1 MSSRMDEEERIR
13 MSHAGLL
20 ARSAEGHAAKG
31 MRIKDQE
38 DMWVEIQH
46 HTFKNWVNVQL
57 RDTGLRVENLSEDF
71 HDGVALVTLVEVL
84 QKRRL
89 RKVKRVLNQHQA
101 LENVSTAL
109 KAIADD
115 GIKLVNI
122 GNVDIVNGNL
132 KLILGLIWSLIM
144 HYQIGQSKFPPKK
157 LMLAWL
163 KAVLPDCR
171 INNFTSDWNSGVYLS
186 ALLDYCKPGLFPNWK
201 NLNPRN
207 SVENCKNA
215 METAK
220 MEFQIPM
227 VLDPEILA
235 SPYLDDLSGMTYLS
249 YFMKEGG
256 PGYKT
261 TLKWIKKQLPD
272 RNITNFTTDWNDGM
286 NLTTLVKQLGGPIP
300 GYKRLS
306 DHPANWESNIQ
317 LALDGGRKLGVE
329 PVLAASDMARPDVES
344 LANMGY
350 IAYYQWIRPRDS
362 PSDTVAVQCNLD
374 NVRVNNPV
382 PFKIEFMTDE
392 VVVSELVVEVNG
404 PSGPV
409 RVDLDISPRGGKGIF
424 VPDQVGIYELRVLNE
439 GELVEGCP
447 AKVRALPDVSKIMFS
462 GIDPCALGSIVEVV
476 INSNGAGGGDINVTA
491 YSPTNRPLMCPVKE
505 EDGVYAATFQP
516 DEAGQWSIAVRYDE
530 EHIQG
535 SPFTC
540 HVYDPNAI
548 RILELENGPMSSPG
562 KPFTVVVDATQ
573 CGWGDAKVDVT
584 QGGRSIPSETLEVD
598 RGFYEVT
605 FIPTE
610 AAKHKIYVYFNGHE
624 VKGSPFSLY
633 LGIEKPPERKDSKSK
648 SKKKSSNRENKDPK
662 YGKEIVKEYSGSALV
677 SSPKLHSSRNTSD
690 SNYKST
696 LTKTYDSTLDKN
708 YESTYS
714 RDSPGRS
721 RNYENVLHR
730 SYDAP
735 VSKTPN
741 STGSSTYDSVKNK
754 YSNYET
760 TTVNRSTVYDSS
772 VSTSNKKTSSSYDY
786 DSVSPPKLNSTPKKV
801 TLYDASPPSS
811 PSRLVARRSRSPEG
825 INNSHHRSTALDSS
839 YNSSF
844 NSTYDSSF
852 NTTTS
857 TVINTKSSS
866 SVFNKSS
873 SPARL
878 SSPGPRATHSP
889 TPPRTLRATSPPE
902 MARSSPA
909 RAISPVMAPPDN
921 LTGLSSPAKVLQ
933 IAQNAAKS
941 SEDDS
946 SDASGGV
953 DESPLPS
960 RYSMEHRSTLH
971 TNEDRYS
978 SSNVNVSSNKTTTRS
993 SSNTFIRR
1001 AEDAVTSSGEG
1012 RVTPSG
1018 GRTTTTILGLP
1029 PDGRRGSDEA
1039 TPSPR
1044 SHHRR
1049 SHGLGST
1056 TYLSSS
1062 STSVDVVDAVSHRL
1076 QSTPPSTS
1084 RLTTT
1089 TTTSSIDPSR
1099 VTVSGPGIRLVS
1111 VGSQAEFTISTPQH
1125 IRQEEVNVKI
1135 TGPGRR
1141 PIPVWTDEIGSGELL
1156 AGFTPQEVGEYVV
1169 DVQAGG
1175 GRVPGSPFR
1184 CYVYDSQEIQV
1195 GTIPNGVVG
1204 RPVEFEIDGSTAG
1217 SGNLEI
1223 LVNGGHVTSFVRNL
1237 GQQRFLAS
1245 FVPHSAIRH
1254 VVEMRFNGEKVP
1266 GSPWTVEVMEGSG
1279 TRVAVLGDTIK
1290 HFPAGQL
1297 SAFDISAAN
1306 VSKEDIQVHIV
1317 SPAKRPVSYQLT
1329 ESGENVYR
1337 VAFVT
1342 TEVGSYVVDVAVA
1355 GQKVQGSPFI
1365 AKAYDAGLIRVSDV
1379 PNGVVGQPCQ
1389 FRVDASQ
1396 AGEGQLEISIND
1408 GEVPNHVQVLGGG
1421 RCLVS
1426 FTPDTAKIHTIDIKF
1441 NGETVRGCPFV
1452 CRVADT
1458 SRVSLT
1464 LRHLELIPVSKPA
1477 AFNISV
1483 DGGGSAELT
1492 VTVRTPSH
1500 TTLPVRVSG
1509 SVRAGF
1515 IAEFTPVEVGAHTII
1530 VNYNESA
1537 VSGTPFTC
1545 KVYDAAKVGVSHLPR
1560 GAIGKS
1566 LQFVVDASEAGEGN
1580 LEISISAAGRNIPT
1594 QVHPQGS
1601 ARFAVSFVPLEA
1613 IDHSIN
1619 ISFNK
1624 EPVPG
1629 SPFVAKV
1636 QADPNRIV
1644 VSGQSLAATAVGK
1657 TSFFTISNVT
1667 GSVEDVEVSVEGPS
1681 GLPVAAQVRDNGD
1694 HTFRVEFAPRSAGEH
1709 RIHVAYGGEAIPGS
1723 PFSCKVYDVTAI
1735 KVRPVDRG
1743 MVAKPVTFLVET
1755 NNAGPGN
1762 LEVTVNN
1769 GQVPTSAQAQGN
1781 HVYAISFTPKEAKP
1795 HVVELKFN
1803 GENVP
1808 GSPFSCEVV
1817 DVSRVTVAG
1826 AGLEKVPVDQPA
1838 SFTVD
1843 SQASVDQL
1851 EVKVLSP
1858 SRVSLEPRIST
1869 NQDGKLQVDYTPT
1882 EVGDHSVE
1890 VRVAGMLVPGSP
1902 FLVKAY
1908 DANKVK
1914 VTEVAAGIVGKPVYF
1929 SIDASQAGAG
1939 NLEIIVSVNGR
1950 NVPNYVQSEGHAR
1963 FRVNFKPKEAAV
1975 HTLSVKFNGLPVPG
1989 SPFKCRVSDSSQV
2002 VISGPGLKMSSLARP
2017 ATITIDPRSA
2027 DVSHCVVQVTSPS
2040 GSHVPIKVLGELP
2053 SKLTAE
2059 FQPQEVGPHTVN
2071 VIMDGESV
2079 GGSPFTCNIY
2089 DVTKVQVTGLDH
2101 SKVNRPVT
2109 FTVDASQ
2116 AGEGTLELVVTTA
2129 KASVRAEVAA
2139 RSRGLYDVTFTPQEP
2154 IPHFVNI
2161 TFNEEDVIG
2170 SPFKCEVRELEPR
2183 EVRHLQRKESQMVTA
2198 KGEGLRQV
2206 VTGNV
2211 ASFTVDTKGLD
2222 GELDIRVTG
2231 PDGGQIPARLVKLRS
2246 GLHRAEYRADQVG
2259 SYSVAVL
2266 HQGAPIN
2273 GTPYTVEAAD
2283 PHRVTLQSAGDC
2295 FSSHEC
2301 ALKVDASGAGRGSL
2315 SVGVRAAGQDVKH
2328 SIRDLSG
2335 GLYKVLFYPKVPIP
2349 HKVDVRYNGVPVQGA
2364 PFEVPVRNPATGH
2377 SMTAT
2382 GLGLHQAR
2390 VNKCTSFVIETLG
2403 QPSKD
2408 FDVIITGPQDWAVSV
2423 RCYQQ
2428 KDGNLLAE
2436 YTPHLP
2442 GTFKIDVLC
2451 ANKHVKGSPFICT
2464 AYDASKVVVD
2474 YRKTITAVGEPC
2486 VFKLDKSEAGTADL
2500 DVQLVAPSGVV
2511 TPLEVKGGPAGET
2524 VEWVPDAP
2532 GQYRITVLYGGEEV
2546 PGSPLTVEVGESG
2559 LASVKG
2565 VGLEGGAVDTPL
2577 TFTVDGRGLLGEPHV
2592 TVDGPD
2598 SVARVNVRK
2607 QDEGLYQV
2615 TYIPHEV
2622 GIFDVRVQWNKR
2634 DVAGSPFHPK
2644 IIDPARVRLIGGWSS
2659 LLDSQDRLELTP
2671 REEKRLAF
2679 DVSEAGPGRL
2689 RAELTHEG
2697 QPLEVGVDQNG
2708 PRARLLFTPPGEGTY
2723 ELCLWYSELLLPNM
2737 PIYGIAEPVN
2747 TGDHTRVT
2755 LRGHGL
2761 TTARCGDRSEF
2772 VIDGSLAGPGAPD
2785 VTMTGTKADVN
2796 VALNHQGG
2804 GIWQAEYTPMV
2815 PGAYLL
2821 NVMWSDRQVRGCPLK
2836 VNVESVADASRV
2848 VCSGEGLRHGMV
2860 GNQIKSFIDTRRAG
2874 PGELTVTCTGPQK
2887 VALCDLEDHGDG
2899 TFTLNVRPQESGRH
2913 ALNVKYEGEHVPGSP
2928 YTLKVAGAP
2937 DPSKVKVYGPG
2948 IEHGVLAA
2956 YQSRFI
2962 CDTRGAGA
2970 GQLTVR
2976 IRGPKGA
2983 FRVEMQRES
2992 QKDRTILCKYDP
3004 TEPGDY
3010 RMEVKW
3016 SGEHVPGS
3024 PFMVMIFDTQDE
3036 LNRYMAGGYSPG
3048 GAGGAQSDYYGSI
3061 GYGTTYGAVTFGQ
3074 MSWRGSQAQL

>member
-1 MSSRMDEEERIR
+1 
-13 MSHAGLL
+13 
-20 ARSAEGHAAKG
+20 
-31 MRIKDQE
+31 
-38 DMWVEIQH
+38 
-46 HTFKNWVNVQL
+46 
-57 RDTGLRVENLSEDF
+57 
-71 HDGVALVTLVEVL
+71 
-84 QKRRL
+84 
-89 RKVKRVLNQHQA
+89 
-101 LENVSTAL
+101 
-109 KAIADD
+109 
-115 GIKLVNI
+115 
-122 GNVDIVNGNL
+122 
-132 KLILGLIWSLIM
+132 M

-171 INNFTSDWNSGVYLS
+171 VHNFTTDWNSGVYLS
-186 ALLDYCKPGLFPNWK
+186 ALLEYCRPGLYSNWK

-207 SVENCKNA
+207 SVDNCKNA
-215 METAK
+215 MEIAK
-220 MEFQIPM
+220 AEFNIPM
-227 VLDPEILA
+227 LLEPEILS
-235 SPYLDDLSGMTYLS
+235 SPYLDELSGMTYLS

-256 PGYKT
+256 PGYKA
-261 TLKWIKKQLPD
+261 TLEWVRKQLPD
-272 RNITNFTTDWNDGM
+272 KNVKNFTTDWNDGM
-286 NLTTLVKQLGGPIP
+286 NLTTLVKQLGGPVH
-300 GYKRLS
+300 GYKKLTPS
-306 DHPANWESNIQ
+306 PQNWESNLQ
-317 LALDGGRKLGVE
+317 LGIDGGKKLGVE
-329 PVLAASDMARPDVES
+329 PVLSAADMARPDVEY
-344 LANMGY
+344 LGNMGY
-350 IAYYQWIRPRDS
+350 IAYYQWVRPREC
-362 PSDTVAVQCNLD
+362 PSDSIAINCNLD

-382 PFKIEFMTDE
+382 PFEIEFLTKE
-392 VVVSELVVEVNG
+392 VVLSEIRVEVRG

-409 RVDLDISPRGGKGIF
+409 RVDLDLGPRGGKGVFI
-424 VPDQVGIYELRVLNE
+424 PDQVGIYELNVYNE
-439 GELVEGCP
+439 EEIVEGCP
-447 AKVRALPDVSKIMFS
+447 VKVRALPDVSKIMFS
-462 GIDPCALGSIVEVV
+462 GIDPCAIGSIVEVV
-476 INSNGAGGGDINVTA
+476 VNSNGAGSADIEVTA
-491 YSPTNRPLMCPVKE
+491 YSPTNRPLPCPVKV
-505 EDGVYAATFQP
+505 EDGVYAAVFQP
-516 DEAGQWSIAVRYDE
+516 DEAGEWSIAVTYDD

-540 HVYDPNAI
+540 HVYDPHS
-548 RILELENGPMSSPG
+548 LKLVDLDLGPSARPG
-562 KPFTVVVDATQ
+562 QPFTFIVDATG

-584 QGGRSIPSETLEVD
+584 QGGRSLPSKSLEIE
-598 RGFYEVT
+598 RGVYEIT
-605 FIPTE
+605 FTPQE
-610 AAKHKIYVYFNGHE
+610 AAKHKVYAYFNGHE
-624 VKGSPFSLY
+624 VKGSPFPLY
-633 LGIEKPPERKDSKSK
+633 LGVEKPPDRKDSKSK
-648 SKKKSSNRENKDPK
+648 KKKSSSRENKDPK
-662 YGKEIVKEYSGSALV
+662 DMKEIVKEYSSSALV
-677 SSPKLHSSRNTSD
+677 TNSPRLSLSSLNTSHNKSTLSKVYDSTVNDSYDSSISKTYKSTVDKSYDTVDSSSYEPVLVPSNRMQDSSVMKSSSTYENINNKYANFESSSIVNRSSILESSTKKTSTYESVSPKPIYSSSPKKISTYEVSPSSSSKLELKN
-690 SNYKST
+690 
-696 LTKTYDSTLDKN
+696 STLD
-708 YESTYS
+708 
-714 RDSPGRS
+714 
-721 RNYENVLHR
+721 
-730 SYDAP
+730 
-735 VSKTPN
+735 
-741 STGSSTYDSVKNK
+741 SS
-754 YSNYET
+754 
-760 TTVNRSTVYDSS
+760 
-772 VSTSNKKTSSSYDY
+772 
-786 DSVSPPKLNSTPKKV
+786 
-801 TLYDASPPSS
+801 
-811 PSRLVARRSRSPEG
+811 
-825 INNSHHRSTALDSS
+825 H
-839 YNSSF
+839 NSSF
-844 NSTYDSSF
+844 NSTF
-852 NTTTS
+852 NTSTS
-857 TVINTKSSS
+857 TVINTGITTSKSS
-866 SVFNKSS
+866 SVFNKAS
-873 SPARL
+873 SPGRL
-878 SSPGPRATHSP
+878 SSPSPRKSASPSPPPPSRTIRATSP
-889 TPPRTLRATSPPE
+889 MDSRASPIRATSPPGE
-902 MARSSPA
+902 
-909 RAISPVMAPPDN
+909 
-921 LTGLSSPAKVLQ
+921 LTGLSSPSKVLQ
-933 IAQNAAKS
+933 IAQNAAKTSEARRQRNVQSLSKLRSRTMFNSRDENSDPGGPPDDHVTSRLS
-941 SEDDS
+941 SEQ
-946 SDASGGV
+946 
-953 DESPLPS
+953 
-960 RYSMEHRSTLH
+960 RSTLLQSDERF
-971 TNEDRYS
+971 TSTANFNTSNIAS
-978 SSNVNVSSNKTTTRS
+978 SSSSVTSTT
-993 SSNTFIRR
+993 IRR
-1001 AEDAVTSSGEG
+1001 MEENLQASGANRHGTSSIVHPVSTSVSVDSGEEKRG
-1012 RVTPSG
+1012 GVRSG
-1018 GRTTTTILGLP
+1018 IVKTEYSIH
-1029 PDGRRGSDEA
+1029 GSKSDL
-1039 TPSPR
+1039 R
-1044 SHHRR
+1044 SD
-1049 SHGLGST
+1049 HGLTSIEDHHHYNTKDHSQKLEST

-1062 STSVDVVDAVSHRL
+1062 TTSVDVTDAVSHRL
-1076 QSTPPSTS
+1076 QGASHHQHSHQVARHSPQPQ
-1084 RLTTT
+1084 
-1089 TTTSSIDPSR
+1089 IDASR
-1099 VTVSGPGIRLVS
+1099 VSVSGPGVRLVS
-1111 VGSQAEFTISTPQH
+1111 VSSQAEFTVSMPPPL
-1125 IRQEEVNVKI
+1125 RQEEINVRI
-1135 TGPGRR
+1135 TGPGKRQV
-1141 PIPVWTDEIGSGELL
+1141 PVETQGTSEGEVL
-1156 AGFTPQEVGEYVV
+1156 AAFTPLQVGEYIV
-1169 DVQAGG
+1169 DVRVGDT
-1175 GRVPGSPFR
+1175 RVPGSPFR
-1184 CYVYDSQEIQV
+1184 CYVYNAQEIQV
-1195 GTIPNGVVG
+1195 GTIPNGIVG
-1204 RPVEFEIDGSTAG
+1204 RPVEFEIDGSSAG

-1223 LVNGGHVTSFVRNL
+1223 LVNGGHVTSYVRNL

-1254 VVEMRFNGEKVP
+1254 TVEMRFNGEKVP
-1266 GSPWTVEVMEGSG
+1266 GSPWSVEVMEGSG
-1279 TRVAVLGDTIK
+1279 ARVAVLGDTIK

-1329 ESGENVYR
+1329 ESGEDVYR

-1342 TEVGSYVVDVAVA
+1342 TEVGSYIVDVAVS

-1426 FTPDTAKIHTIDIKF
+1426 FTPDTAKLHTIDIKF

-1464 LRHLELIPVSKPA
+1464 LRHLELIPVGQAA
-1477 AFNISV
+1477 AFNIAV

-1515 IAEFTPVEVGAHTII
+1515 TAEFTPVEVGAHTII
-1530 VNYNESA
+1530 VNYNDSA

-1545 KVYDAAKVGVSHLPR
+1545 KVYDASKVGVSHLPR

-1566 LQFVVDASEAGEGN
+1566 LQFVVDASEGGEGN

-1594 QVHPQGS
+1594 QVHPHGS

-1613 IDHSIN
+1613 IDHIIN

-1624 EPVPG
+1624 EPVQG

-1667 GSVEDVEVSVEGPS
+1667 GSVEDVEVSVEGPN
-1681 GLPVAAQVRDNGD
+1681 GLPVPAQVRDNGD
-1694 HTFRVEFAPRSAGEH
+1694 HTFKVEFAPKSAGEH
-1709 RIHVAYGGEAIPGS
+1709 RIHVAYSGEAIPGS
-1723 PFSCKVYDVTAI
+1723 PFSCKVYDVSAI

-1826 AGLEKVPVDQPA
+1826 AGLEKVPVDRPA
-1838 SFTVD
+1838 TFTVD
-1843 SQASVDQL
+1843 SQATMDQL
-1851 EVKVLSP
+1851 EVKILSP
-1858 SRVSLEPRIST
+1858 SRHPLEPRIST
-1869 NQDGKLQVDYTPT
+1869 TDGGKLMVEYTPV

-1908 DANKVK
+1908 DANKVR
-1914 VTEVAAGIVGKPVYF
+1914 VTEVATGIVAKPVYF

-1975 HTLSVKFNGLPVPG
+1975 HTLSVKFNGEPVPG
-1989 SPFKCRVSDSSQV
+1989 SPFRCRVSDSSQV
-2002 VISGPGLKMSSLARP
+2002 VISGAGIKMSSLARP
-2017 ATITIDPRSA
+2017 AVITVDPRSA
-2027 DVSHCVVQVTSPS
+2027 DVTDCIIQVTSPS
-2040 GSHVPIKVLGELP
+2040 GARVPVKVTGELP
-2053 SKLTAE
+2053 NKLTAE
-2059 FQPQEVGPHTVN
+2059 FQPTEVGPHTIN

-2089 DVTKVQVTGLDH
+2089 DVTKVQVTGLNH
-2101 SKVNRPVT
+2101 TKVNRPVT

-2139 RSRGLYDVTFTPQEP
+2139 RSRGLYDVTFTPHES

-2161 TFNEEDVIG
+2161 TFNEEEVLG
-2170 SPFKCEVRELEPR
+2170 SPFKCDVRELEPR

-2198 KGEGLRQV
+2198 KGDGLKQV
-2206 VTGNV
+2206 VTGNT

-2266 HQGAPIN
+2266 HQGAPIS

-2283 PHRVTLQSAGDC
+2283 PRRVKLQLSGEC
-2295 FSSHEC
+2295 FSGQEC

-2328 SIRDLSG
+2328 SIRDLGG
-2335 GLYKVLFYPKVPIP
+2335 GLYQVLFYPRAPIP
-2349 HKVDVRYNGVPVQGA
+2349 HKVDVRYSGVPVQGG

-2377 SMTAT
+2377 AVTAT

-2390 VNKCTSFVIETLG
+2390 VNKSTSFVIETLN

-2408 FDVIITGPQDWAVSV
+2408 FDVLITGPQDWAVPV
-2423 RCYQQ
+2423 KCYQQ

-2436 YTPHLP
+2436 YTPHTP
-2442 GTFKIDVLC
+2442 GNYKIEVLC
-2451 ANKHVKGSPFICT
+2451 SNAHVKGSPFQCT
-2464 AYDASKVVVD
+2464 AYDASRVLLESN
-2474 YRKTITAVGEPC
+2474 KTVTAVGEPC
-2486 VFKLDKSEAGTADL
+2486 MFLLNTSEAGAADL
-2500 DVQLVAPSGVV
+2500 EVNVEAPSGVL
-2511 TPLEVKGGPAGET
+2511 TPLEVKTGPSGEF
-2524 VEWVPDAP
+2524 VEWIPDAP
-2532 GQYRITVLYGGEEV
+2532 GQYRIIIFYGGEEV
-2546 PGSPLTVEVGESG
+2546 PGSPVTVDVGESG
-2559 LASVKG
+2559 LATVKG
-2565 VGLEGGAVDTPL
+2565 SGLEGGAIDTPL

-2615 TYIPHEV
+2615 TYVPHEV

-2644 IIDPARVRLIGGWSS
+2644 IVDPARVRLIGGWSS
-2659 LLDSQDRLELTP
+2659 LQDSEGRLELTP

-2679 DVSEAGPGRL
+2679 DVSEAGPGKL
-2689 RAELTHEG
+2689 KAEVTHEDR
-2697 QPLEVGVDQNG
+2697 PIEVGLDQTG
-2708 PRARLLFTPPGEGTY
+2708 SRSRLIFTPPGEGAY
-2723 ELCLWYSELLLPNM
+2723 ELHLWYSNLPLPNM
-2737 PIYGIAEPVN
+2737 PVHGWAEPVV

-2755 LRGHGL
+2755 LKGHGI
-2761 TTARCGDRSEF
+2761 TTARCGEQSEF
-2772 VIDGSLAGPGAPD
+2772 IIDGSAAGPGAPD
-2785 VTMTGTKADVN
+2785 VTMSGTKADVS
-2796 VALNHQGG
+2796 VSLTHQGG
-2804 GIWQAEYTPMV
+2804 GIWHAAYTPML

-2860 GNQIKSFIDTRRAG
+2860 GHEIKSFIDTRRAG

-2887 VALCDLEDHGDG
+2887 VALCDLDDHGDG
-2899 TFTLNVRPQESGRH
+2899 TFTLNIRPQESGRH
-2913 ALNVKYEGEHVPGSP
+2913 ALNIKYEGDHVPGSP

-2937 DPSKVKVYGPG
+2937 DPSKVRVYGPG
-2948 IEHGVLAA
+2948 IEHGVLAS

-3024 PFMVMIFDTQDE
+3024 PFVVMIFDTQDE
-3036 LNRYMAGGYSPG
+3036 LNRYMAGGYSPTGPG
-3048 GAGGAQSDYYGSI
+3048 GAPSEYYGSI
-3061 GYGTTYGAVTFGQ
+3061 GYGTTYGAVSFGQ

>member
-1 MSSRMDEEERIR
+1 
-13 MSHAGLL
+13 
-20 ARSAEGHAAKG
+20 
-31 MRIKDQE
+31 
-38 DMWVEIQH
+38 
-46 HTFKNWVNVQL
+46 
-57 RDTGLRVENLSEDF
+57 
-71 HDGVALVTLVEVL
+71 
-84 QKRRL
+84 
-89 RKVKRVLNQHQA
+89 
-101 LENVSTAL
+101 
-109 KAIADD
+109 
-115 GIKLVNI
+115 
-122 GNVDIVNGNL
+122 
-132 KLILGLIWSLIM
+132 
-144 HYQIGQSKFPPKK
+144 
-157 LMLAWL
+157 
-163 KAVLPDCR
+163 
-171 INNFTSDWNSGVYLS
+171 
-186 ALLDYCKPGLFPNWK
+186 
-201 NLNPRN
+201 
-207 SVENCKNA
+207 
-215 METAK
+215 
-220 MEFQIPM
+220 
-227 VLDPEILA
+227 
-235 SPYLDDLSGMTYLS
+235 
-249 YFMKEGG
+249 
-256 PGYKT
+256 
-261 TLKWIKKQLPD
+261 
-272 RNITNFTTDWNDGM
+272 
-286 NLTTLVKQLGGPIP
+286 
-300 GYKRLS
+300 
-306 DHPANWESNIQ
+306 
-317 LALDGGRKLGVE
+317 
-329 PVLAASDMARPDVES
+329 
-344 LANMGY
+344 
-350 IAYYQWIRPRDS
+350 
-362 PSDTVAVQCNLD
+362 
-374 NVRVNNPV
+374 
-382 PFKIEFMTDE
+382 
-392 VVVSELVVEVNG
+392 
-404 PSGPV
+404 
-409 RVDLDISPRGGKGIF
+409 
-424 VPDQVGIYELRVLNE
+424 
-439 GELVEGCP
+439 
-447 AKVRALPDVSKIMFS
+447 
-462 GIDPCALGSIVEVV
+462 
-476 INSNGAGGGDINVTA
+476 
-491 YSPTNRPLMCPVKE
+491 
-505 EDGVYAATFQP
+505 
-516 DEAGQWSIAVRYDE
+516 
-530 EHIQG
+530 
-535 SPFTC
+535 
-540 HVYDPNAI
+540 
-548 RILELENGPMSSPG
+548 
-562 KPFTVVVDATQ
+562 
-573 CGWGDAKVDVT
+573 
-584 QGGRSIPSETLEVD
+584 
-598 RGFYEVT
+598 
-605 FIPTE
+605 
-610 AAKHKIYVYFNGHE
+610 
-624 VKGSPFSLY
+624 
-633 LGIEKPPERKDSKSK
+633 
-648 SKKKSSNRENKDPK
+648 
-662 YGKEIVKEYSGSALV
+662 
-677 SSPKLHSSRNTSD
+677 
-690 SNYKST
+690 
-696 LTKTYDSTLDKN
+696 
-708 YESTYS
+708 
-714 RDSPGRS
+714 
-721 RNYENVLHR
+721 
-730 SYDAP
+730 
-735 VSKTPN
+735 
-741 STGSSTYDSVKNK
+741 
-754 YSNYET
+754 
-760 TTVNRSTVYDSS
+760 
-772 VSTSNKKTSSSYDY
+772 
-786 DSVSPPKLNSTPKKV
+786 
-801 TLYDASPPSS
+801 
-811 PSRLVARRSRSPEG
+811 
-825 INNSHHRSTALDSS
+825 
-839 YNSSF
+839 
-844 NSTYDSSF
+844 
-852 NTTTS
+852 
-857 TVINTKSSS
+857 
-866 SVFNKSS
+866 
-873 SPARL
+873 
-878 SSPGPRATHSP
+878 
-889 TPPRTLRATSPPE
+889 
-902 MARSSPA
+902 
-909 RAISPVMAPPDN
+909 
-921 LTGLSSPAKVLQ
+921 
-933 IAQNAAKS
+933 
-941 SEDDS
+941 
-946 SDASGGV
+946 
-953 DESPLPS
+953 
-960 RYSMEHRSTLH
+960 
-971 TNEDRYS
+971 
-978 SSNVNVSSNKTTTRS
+978 
-993 SSNTFIRR
+993 
-1001 AEDAVTSSGEG
+1001 
-1012 RVTPSG
+1012 
-1018 GRTTTTILGLP
+1018 
-1029 PDGRRGSDEA
+1029 
-1039 TPSPR
+1039 
-1044 SHHRR
+1044 
-1049 SHGLGST
+1049 
-1056 TYLSSS
+1056 
-1062 STSVDVVDAVSHRL
+1062 
-1076 QSTPPSTS
+1076 
-1084 RLTTT
+1084 
-1089 TTTSSIDPSR
+1089 
-1099 VTVSGPGIRLVS
+1099 
-1111 VGSQAEFTISTPQH
+1111 
-1125 IRQEEVNVKI
+1125 
-1135 TGPGRR
+1135 
-1141 PIPVWTDEIGSGELL
+1141 
-1156 AGFTPQEVGEYVV
+1156 
-1169 DVQAGG
+1169 
-1175 GRVPGSPFR
+1175 
-1184 CYVYDSQEIQV
+1184 
-1195 GTIPNGVVG
+1195 
-1204 RPVEFEIDGSTAG
+1204 
-1217 SGNLEI
+1217 
-1223 LVNGGHVTSFVRNL
+1223 
-1237 GQQRFLAS
+1237 
-1245 FVPHSAIRH
+1245 
-1254 VVEMRFNGEKVP
+1254 
-1266 GSPWTVEVMEGSG
+1266 MEGSG
-1279 TRVAVLGDTIK
+1279 ARVAVLGDTIK

-1297 SAFDISAAN
+1297 SAFDISAAS

-1426 FTPDTAKIHTIDIKF
+1426 FTPDTAKVHTIDIKF

-1464 LRHLELIPVSKPA
+1464 LRHLELIPVGQPA

-1515 IAEFTPVEVGAHTII
+1515 IAEFKPVEVGAHTII

-1545 KVYDAAKVGVSHLPR
+1545 KVYDASKVGVSHLPR

-1624 EPVPG
+1624 EPVQG

-1667 GSVEDVEVSVEGPS
+1667 GSVEDVEVSVEGPN

-1709 RIHVAYGGEAIPGS
+1709 RIHVAYSGEAIPDS
-1723 PFSCKVYDVTAI
+1723 PFSCKVYDVSAI

-1838 SFTVD
+1838 TFTVD

-1858 SRVSLEPRIST
+1858 SRLSLEPHVST
-1869 NQDGKLQVDYTPT
+1869 NDEGKLLVEYTPT

-1908 DANKVK
+1908 DATKVR
-1914 VTEVAAGIVGKPVYF
+1914 VTEVATGIVAKPVYF

-2002 VISGPGLKMSSLARP
+2002 VISGAGLKMSSLARP
-2017 ATITIDPRSA
+2017 AVITVDPRSA
-2027 DVSHCVVQVTSPS
+2027 DVTDCVVQVTSPS
-2040 GSHVPIKVLGELP
+2040 GAHVPIKLSGELP
-2053 SKLTAE
+2053 NKVTAE
-2059 FQPQEVGPHTVN
+2059 FQPLEVGPHTIN

-2101 SKVNRPVT
+2101 TKVNRPVT

-2139 RSRGLYDVTFTPQEP
+2139 RSRGLYDVTFTPHEP

-2161 TFNEEDVIG
+2161 TFNEEDVLG
-2170 SPFKCEVRELEPR
+2170 SPFKCDVRELEPR

-2198 KGEGLRQV
+2198 KGDGLKQV
-2206 VTGNV
+2206 VTGST

-2231 PDGGQIPARLVKLRS
+2231 PDGGQVPARLVKLRS
-2246 GLHRAEYRADQVG
+2246 GLHRAEYRAEQVG

-2266 HQGAPIN
+2266 HQGAPIS

-2283 PHRVTLQSAGDC
+2283 PRKVNLQPSGDC
-2295 FSSHEC
+2295 FSSQEC
-2301 ALKVDASGAGRGSL
+2301 ALKVDASGAGRGTL

-2328 SIRDLSG
+2328 SIRDLGG
-2335 GLYKVLFYPKVPIP
+2335 GLYKVLFYPRAPIP
-2349 HKVDVRYNGVPVQGA
+2349 HKVDIRYNGVPVQGG
-2364 PFEVPVRNPATGH
+2364 PFEVSVLNPATGH
-2377 SMTAT
+2377 AVTAT
-2382 GLGLHQAR
+2382 GIGLHQSR
-2390 VNKCTSFVIETLG
+2390 VNKPTSFVIETLG
-2403 QPSKD
+2403 QPSKE
-2408 FDVIITGPQDWAVSV
+2408 FDVLITGPQDWAVPV
-2423 RCYQQ
+2423 KCYQQ

-2436 YTPHLP
+2436 YTPHIP
-2442 GTFKIDVLC
+2442 GTYKIEVLC
-2451 ANKHVKGSPFICT
+2451 STKHVKGSPFQCT
-2464 AYDASKVVVD
+2464 AYDASKVVLDHSKLV
-2474 YRKTITAVGEPC
+2474 TAVGEPC
-2486 VFKLDKSEAGTADL
+2486 LFKLDKSEAGIADL
-2500 DVQLVAPSGVV
+2500 EVQIVTPSGML
-2511 TPLEVKGGPAGET
+2511 TPLEVKSGPAGEA
-2524 VEWVPDAP
+2524 VEWIPDAP
-2532 GQYRITVLYGGEEV
+2532 GQYRVTFLYGGEEV

-2565 VGLEGGAVDTPL
+2565 SGLEGGAVDTPL
-2577 TFTVDGRGLLGEPHV
+2577 TFTIDGRGLLGEPHV

-2598 SVARVNVRK
+2598 SVARVNV
-2607 QDEGLYQV
+2607 
-2615 TYIPHEV
+2615 TYVPHEV

-2644 IIDPARVRLIGGWSS
+2644 IVDPARVRLIGGWSS
-2659 LLDSQDRLELTP
+2659 LQDGEGRLELIP

-2689 RAELTHEG
+2689 RGEVTHEDQLIELG
-2697 QPLEVGVDQNG
+2697 MDQNG
-2708 PRARLLFTPPGEGTY
+2708 SRARLLFTPPEEGSY
-2723 ELCLWYSELLLPNM
+2723 ELRLWYADIPLPDM
-2737 PIYGIAEPVN
+2737 PVHGWAEPIS

-2761 TTARCGDRSEF
+2761 TTARCGDQSDF
-2772 VIDGSLAGPGAPD
+2772 VIDGSAAGPGAPD
-2785 VTMTGTKADVN
+2785 VTMTGTKTDISVS
-2796 VALNHQGG
+2796 LTHQEGG
-2804 GIWQAEYTPMV
+2804 LWQAVYTPMV

-2836 VNVESVADASRV
+2836 INVESVADASRV

-2860 GNQIKSFIDTRRAG
+2860 GHEIKSFIDTRRAG

-2899 TFTLNVRPQESGRH
+2899 TFTLNIRPQEPGRH

-2937 DPSKVKVYGPG
+2937 DPSKVRVYGPG

-3024 PFMVMIFDTQDE
+3024 PFIVMIFDTQDE
-3036 LNRYMAGGYSPG
+3036 LNKYMAGGYSPSGPG
-3048 GAGGAQSDYYGSI
+3048 GAPSDYYGSI
-3061 GYGTTYGAVTFGQ
+3061 GYGTYGAVSFGQ
-3074 MSWRGSQAQL
+3074 MSWRGSQAQLPGSSPSPPRATLVTNGRVLTTPRQVKALANTRRRKKHPPLDPVGHSSMPRPPPSISQRPLPVYMSTWVWSPHHNHFTTLPSPSQKGRTTPRRSMPMNDPAYAGINPHQFRRYRLLTSNL

>member
-1 MSSRMDEEERIR
+1 
-13 MSHAGLL
+13 
-20 ARSAEGHAAKG
+20 
-31 MRIKDQE
+31 
-38 DMWVEIQH
+38 
-46 HTFKNWVNVQL
+46 
-57 RDTGLRVENLSEDF
+57 
-71 HDGVALVTLVEVL
+71 
-84 QKRRL
+84 
-89 RKVKRVLNQHQA
+89 
-101 LENVSTAL
+101 
-109 KAIADD
+109 
-115 GIKLVNI
+115 
-122 GNVDIVNGNL
+122 
-132 KLILGLIWSLIM
+132 
-144 HYQIGQSKFPPKK
+144 
-157 LMLAWL
+157 
-163 KAVLPDCR
+163 
-171 INNFTSDWNSGVYLS
+171 
-186 ALLDYCKPGLFPNWK
+186 
-201 NLNPRN
+201 
-207 SVENCKNA
+207 
-215 METAK
+215 METR
-220 MEFQIPM
+220 
-227 VLDPEILA
+227 
-235 SPYLDDLSGMTYLS
+235 
-249 YFMKEGG
+249 EG
-256 PGYKT
+256 
-261 TLKWIKKQLPD
+261 
-272 RNITNFTTDWNDGM
+272 
-286 NLTTLVKQLGGPIP
+286 
-300 GYKRLS
+300 
-306 DHPANWESNIQ
+306 A
-317 LALDGGRKLGVE
+317 
-329 PVLAASDMARPDVES
+329 
-344 LANMGY
+344 
-350 IAYYQWIRPRDS
+350 
-362 PSDTVAVQCNLD
+362 
-374 NVRVNNPV
+374 
-382 PFKIEFMTDE
+382 
-392 VVVSELVVEVNG
+392 
-404 PSGPV
+404 
-409 RVDLDISPRGGKGIF
+409 
-424 VPDQVGIYELRVLNE
+424 
-439 GELVEGCP
+439 
-447 AKVRALPDVSKIMFS
+447 
-462 GIDPCALGSIVEVV
+462 
-476 INSNGAGGGDINVTA
+476 
-491 YSPTNRPLMCPVKE
+491 
-505 EDGVYAATFQP
+505 
-516 DEAGQWSIAVRYDE
+516 
-530 EHIQG
+530 
-535 SPFTC
+535 
-540 HVYDPNAI
+540 
-548 RILELENGPMSSPG
+548 
-562 KPFTVVVDATQ
+562 
-573 CGWGDAKVDVT
+573 
-584 QGGRSIPSETLEVD
+584 
-598 RGFYEVT
+598 
-605 FIPTE
+605 
-610 AAKHKIYVYFNGHE
+610 
-624 VKGSPFSLY
+624 
-633 LGIEKPPERKDSKSK
+633 
-648 SKKKSSNRENKDPK
+648 
-662 YGKEIVKEYSGSALV
+662 
-677 SSPKLHSSRNTSD
+677 
-690 SNYKST
+690 
-696 LTKTYDSTLDKN
+696 
-708 YESTYS
+708 
-714 RDSPGRS
+714 
-721 RNYENVLHR
+721 
-730 SYDAP
+730 
-735 VSKTPN
+735 
-741 STGSSTYDSVKNK
+741 
-754 YSNYET
+754 
-760 TTVNRSTVYDSS
+760 
-772 VSTSNKKTSSSYDY
+772 
-786 DSVSPPKLNSTPKKV
+786 
-801 TLYDASPPSS
+801 
-811 PSRLVARRSRSPEG
+811 
-825 INNSHHRSTALDSS
+825 
-839 YNSSF
+839 
-844 NSTYDSSF
+844 
-852 NTTTS
+852 
-857 TVINTKSSS
+857 
-866 SVFNKSS
+866 
-873 SPARL
+873 
-878 SSPGPRATHSP
+878 
-889 TPPRTLRATSPPE
+889 
-902 MARSSPA
+902 
-909 RAISPVMAPPDN
+909 
-921 LTGLSSPAKVLQ
+921 
-933 IAQNAAKS
+933 
-941 SEDDS
+941 
-946 SDASGGV
+946 
-953 DESPLPS
+953 
-960 RYSMEHRSTLH
+960 
-971 TNEDRYS
+971 
-978 SSNVNVSSNKTTTRS
+978 
-993 SSNTFIRR
+993 
-1001 AEDAVTSSGEG
+1001 
-1012 RVTPSG
+1012 
-1018 GRTTTTILGLP
+1018 
-1029 PDGRRGSDEA
+1029 
-1039 TPSPR
+1039 
-1044 SHHRR
+1044 
-1049 SHGLGST
+1049 
-1056 TYLSSS
+1056 
-1062 STSVDVVDAVSHRL
+1062 
-1076 QSTPPSTS
+1076 
-1084 RLTTT
+1084 
-1089 TTTSSIDPSR
+1089 
-1099 VTVSGPGIRLVS
+1099 
-1111 VGSQAEFTISTPQH
+1111 
-1125 IRQEEVNVKI
+1125 
-1135 TGPGRR
+1135 
-1141 PIPVWTDEIGSGELL
+1141 
-1156 AGFTPQEVGEYVV
+1156 
-1169 DVQAGG
+1169 
-1175 GRVPGSPFR
+1175 
-1184 CYVYDSQEIQV
+1184 
-1195 GTIPNGVVG
+1195 
-1204 RPVEFEIDGSTAG
+1204 
-1217 SGNLEI
+1217 
-1223 LVNGGHVTSFVRNL
+1223 
-1237 GQQRFLAS
+1237 
-1245 FVPHSAIRH
+1245 
-1254 VVEMRFNGEKVP
+1254 
-1266 GSPWTVEVMEGSG
+1266 GSPWSVDVMEGSG
-1279 TRVAVLGDTIK
+1279 SRVAVLGDTIK
-1290 HFPAGQL
+1290 HFPAGHL

-1329 ESGENVYR
+1329 ENGENVYR

-1426 FTPDTAKIHTIDIKF
+1426 FTPDTAKVHTIDIKF

-1464 LRHLELIPVSKPA
+1464 LRHLELIPVDKPA

-1515 IAEFTPVEVGAHTII
+1515 MAEFTPVEVGAHTII

-1566 LQFVVDASEAGEGN
+1566 LQFIVDASEAGEGN

-1624 EPVPG
+1624 EPVQG

-1667 GSVEDVEVSVEGPS
+1667 GSVEDVEVSVEGRTRKHQRPN
-1681 GLPVAAQVRDNGD
+1681 GLPVPAQVRDNGD

-1709 RIHVAYGGEAIPGS
+1709 RIHVAYSSEAIPGS
-1723 PFSCKVYDVTAI
+1723 PFSCKVYDVAAI
-1735 KVRPVDRG
+1735 KVRPADRG

-1826 AGLEKVPVDQPA
+1826 AGLEKVPVDHPA
-1838 SFTVD
+1838 TFTVD

-1851 EVKVLSP
+1851 EVKVMSP
-1858 SRVSLEPRIST
+1858 SRLSLESHVST
-1869 NQDGKLQVDYTPT
+1869 NAEGKLQVQYTPT

-1908 DANKVK
+1908 DANRVR

-1975 HTLSVKFNGLPVPG
+1975 HTLSVKFNGVPVPG
-1989 SPFKCRVSDSSQV
+1989 SPFRCRVSDSSQV
-2002 VISGPGLKMSSLARP
+2002 VVSGAGLKMSSLARP
-2017 ATITIDPRSA
+2017 AIITVDPRSA
-2027 DVSHCVVQVTSPS
+2027 DVSHCVVQVLSPS
-2040 GSHVPIKVLGELP
+2040 GAHVPVKVSGELP
-2053 SKLTAE
+2053 SKLSAE
-2059 FQPQEVGPHTVN
+2059 FQPLEVGPHTVS
-2071 VIMDGESV
+2071 VSMDGEGV

-2101 SKVNRPVT
+2101 TKINRPVT

-2139 RSRGLYDVTFTPQEP
+2139 RSRGLYDVTFTPHEP

-2161 TFNEEDVIG
+2161 TFNEEDVVG

-2198 KGEGLRQV
+2198 KGDGLKQV
-2206 VTGNV
+2206 VTGST

-2231 PDGGQIPARLVKLRS
+2231 PDGGQVPARLVKLRS

-2259 SYSVAVL
+2259 SYSVVVL
-2266 HQGAPIN
+2266 HQGMAIN
-2273 GTPYTVEAAD
+2273 GTPYTVDAAD
-2283 PHRVTLQSAGDC
+2283 PRRLTLQPSGDC
-2295 FSSHEC
+2295 YSGHEC

-2328 SIRDLSG
+2328 SIRDLG
-2335 GLYKVLFYPKVPIP
+2335 GGHYKVLFYPCAPIP

-2364 PFEVPVRNPATGH
+2364 PFEIPVHNPATGNAV
-2377 SMTAT
+2377 TAT

-2390 VNKCTSFVIETLG
+2390 VNKPTSFVIETLN

-2408 FDVIITGPQDWAVSV
+2408 FDVLITGPQDSAVPIK
-2423 RCYQQ
+2423 CYQQ

-2436 YTPHLP
+2436 YTPHTP
-2442 GTFKIDVLC
+2442 GTYKIEVLC
-2451 ANKHVKGSPFICT
+2451 AMKNVKGSPFHCT
-2464 AYDASKVVVD
+2464 AYDASKVIID
-2474 YRKTITAVGEPC
+2474 YRKTVTAVGEPC
-2486 VFKLDKSEAGTADL
+2486 TFKLDKSEAGAADL
-2500 DVQLVAPSGVV
+2500 EVQVVAPSGVV
-2511 TPLEVKGGPAGET
+2511 TPLEVKSGPGGEV
-2524 VEWVPDAP
+2524 VEWLPDAP
-2532 GQYRITVLYGGEEV
+2532 GQYRVTILYGGEEV

-2565 VGLEGGAVDTPL
+2565 SGLDGGAVDTPL
-2577 TFTVDGRGLLGEPHV
+2577 TFIVDGRGLLGEPHI

-2598 SVARVNVRK
+2598 SVAKVNVRK

-2644 IIDPARVRLIGGWSS
+2644 IVDPARVRLIGGWSS
-2659 LLDSQDRLELTP
+2659 LQDAEGRLELTP
-2671 REEKRLAF
+2671 REEKKLSF
-2679 DVSEAGPGRL
+2679 DVTEAGPGRL
-2689 RAELTHEG
+2689 RGDLTHEG
-2697 QPLEVGVDQNG
+2697 TPLEMGIDQNG
-2708 PRARLLFTPPGEGTY
+2708 SRARLLFTPPGEGEY
-2723 ELCLWYSELLLPNM
+2723 ELRLWYADLLLPDM
-2737 PIYGIAEPVN
+2737 PVIGWAEPIS

-2761 TTARCGDRSEF
+2761 TTARCGEQAEF
-2772 VIDGSLAGPGAPD
+2772 IIDGSSAGPGAPD
-2785 VTMTGTKADVN
+2785 VTMSGTKTDVF
-2796 VALNHQGG
+2796 VSLGDEGG
-2804 GIWQAEYTPMV
+2804 GVWRAFYTPLI

-2860 GNQIKSFIDTRRAG
+2860 GQDIKSFIDTRRAG
-2874 PGELTVTCTGPQK
+2874 PGELTVTCVGPQK

-2899 TFTLNVRPQESGRH
+2899 TFTLNIRPQESGRH

-2937 DPSKVKVYGPG
+2937 DPSKVRVYGPG
-2948 IEHGVLAA
+2948 VENGVLAS

-3024 PFMVMIFDTQDE
+3024 PFIVMIFDTQDE
-3036 LNRYMAGGYSPG
+3036 LNRFKAGGYSPSTPG
-3048 GAGGAQSDYYGSI
+3048 GAASDYYGSI
-3061 GYGTTYGAVTFGQ
+3061 GNGPSLGSSPSTPSPARAHRNTNGRLLTTPRQVKALMKARNRSRHPQDQCRRSSAPISVYATQNRPVPVYVSTTLARSPPHSYFTSLPSMYSKHHKTSKHSVPMTDPTNGVINFPLPRQ
-3074 MSWRGSQAQL
+3074 YHLISNNF